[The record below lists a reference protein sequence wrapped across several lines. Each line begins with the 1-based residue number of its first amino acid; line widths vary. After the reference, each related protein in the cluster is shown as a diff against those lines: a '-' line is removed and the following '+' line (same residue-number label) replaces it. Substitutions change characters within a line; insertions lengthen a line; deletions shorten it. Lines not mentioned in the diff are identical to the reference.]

1 MSLSIAIVGLPNVG
15 KSTLFNALLRSKK
28 ALAANYPFATI
39 DPNVGIVEVP
49 DERLQKLSEIV
60 HPQKILPAVVEF
72 HDIAGLVQ
80 GASKG
85 EGLGNKFLAH
95 IRECDAILQIVRGFK
110 DDNIIHVHGD
120 VNPKRDIEIIE
131 AELMLADLQTLE
143 KRLDKARSEART
155 GKKEAIAA
163 AALLEKI
170 EGALN
175 KGVMLNQLE
184 LTDEEKLGVRDLHF
198 LTIKPQLYVV
208 NVKEDELQNFP
219 EFIGTHMP
227 GISPSSI
234 VPVCA
239 KIEEELVELPP
250 AEAKELLN
258 AVGIPESGLN
268 SIIRQAYDLL
278 GLMTYFTAGVQEV
291 RAWQVPK
298 GAKAPQAAGVIHTD
312 FEKGFIK
319 AEVVSYKDYI
329 ASGGEQ
335 QAKEKGL
342 LRLEGKDYTVQD
354 GDVMHFRFSS

>member
-1 MSLSIAIVGLPNVG
+1 MSLAIAIVGLPNVG
-15 KSTLFNALLRSKK
+15 KSTLFNALIRSKK

-49 DERLQKLSEIV
+49 DERLQKLAEII
-60 HPQKILPAVVEF
+60 HPEKILPAVVEF

-95 IRECDAILQIVRGFK
+95 IRECDAILQIVRGFQ
-110 DDNIIHVHGD
+110 DENIIHVHGNVD
-120 VNPKRDIEIIE
+120 PKRDIEVIE
-131 AELMLADLQTLE
+131 AELILADLQTLE

-155 GKKEAIAA
+155 GKKEAIAMA
-163 AALLEKI
+163 TLLEKI
-170 EGALN
+170 EKAL
-175 KGVMLNQLE
+175 GSGTMLNRLE
-184 LTDEEKLGVRDLHF
+184 LTDEEKLMIRDLHF

-208 NVKEDELQNFP
+208 NVKEDDLQKFP
-219 EFIGTHMP
+219 EFIKTHMS
-227 GISPSSI
+227 GIPESSI

-239 KIEEELVELPP
+239 KIEEELVELPL

-268 SIIRQAYDLL
+268 AIIRQAYDLL

-298 GAKAPQAAGVIHTD
+298 GARAPQAAGVIHTD
-312 FEKGFIK
+312 FEKGFIR
-319 AEVVSYKDYI
+319 AETIAYKDYI
-329 ASGGEQ
+329 ACGGEAG
-335 QAKEKGL
+335 AKEKGL
-342 LRLEGKDYTVQD
+342 LRLEGKDYIVQD
-354 GDVMHFRFSS
+354 GDVMHFRFS